1 MDDWEQPS
9 TSAQTFSAGG
19 DIETLHKELARA
31 VERIDAL
38 ERRVAE
44 LEAQVSGT
52 RTKTFGA

>member
-38 ERRVAE
+38 QTPRCRI
-44 LEAQVSGT
+44 EAQVSGT

>member
-9 TSAQTFSAGG
+9 TSAQSFSAGG
-19 DIETLHKELARA
+19 DLETLRKELAQA
-31 VERIDAL
+31 IERIDAL
-38 ERRVAE
+38 ERRVTE

>member
-19 DIETLHKELARA
+19 DIETLRKELSQAI
-31 VERIDAL
+31 ERIDAL
-38 ERRVAE
+38 ERRVTE

>member
-9 TSAQTFSAGG
+9 TSAQTFSAGA
-19 DIETLHKELARA
+19 DLETLRKELSQAI
-31 VERIDAL
+31 ERIDAL
-38 ERRVAE
+38 ERRVTE

>member
-19 DIETLHKELARA
+19 DIEILRQELARA
-31 VERIDAL
+31 VERIDTL

-44 LEAQVSGT
+44 LEAQASGT